1 MQAKSRRLRET
12 VGISLLAALAM
23 VLISGGEPPQ
33 DLAHCGA
40 VSSGGVVMENGSA
53 MIMGQPVAGIASS
66 ADHTVRFGL
75 VHCLNAIATVPT
87 SCPADFDGSGNV
99 EAFDLAI
106 LLGAWGPCPEPCKE
120 GNPED
125 TCPADLN
132 GDCVVEAFDLALLL
146 GNWGPC
152 E

>member
-1 MQAKSRRLRET
+1 MQAKSIRRKDLMR
-12 VGISLLAALAM
+12 ISLLAALAM
-23 VLISGGEPPQ
+23 VLISGGGPPE

-40 VSSGGVVMENGSA
+40 VSSGGVVMANGSV
-53 MIMGQPVAGIASS
+53 MIVAQPVGGIASS
-66 ADHTVRFGL
+66 ADYRVRFGI
-75 VHCLNAIATVPT
+75 VHCLSASVTIPP
-87 SCPADFDGSGNV
+87 SCPADFDGSGDV

-120 GNPED
+120 GNPGD

-146 GNWGPC
+146 GAWGPC
-152 E
+152 K